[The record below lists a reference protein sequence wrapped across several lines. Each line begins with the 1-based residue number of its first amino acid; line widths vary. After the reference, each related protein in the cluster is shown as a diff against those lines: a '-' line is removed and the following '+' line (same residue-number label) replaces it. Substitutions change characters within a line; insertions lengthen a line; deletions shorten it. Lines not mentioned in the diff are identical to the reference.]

1 MIIKLN
7 ILKSYCSEGSSVIIK
22 GQKSKFQ
29 ITTTKNELRV
39 NSNVNDINI
48 ISLDLTEC
56 ENILKEQYQFG
67 QEVELIILRFF
78 SDDEETIQYEIYEPF
93 T

>member
-7 ILKSYCSEGSSVIIK
+7 ILKSFCSEGSSVIIK

-56 ENILKEQYQFG
+56 ENI
-67 QEVELIILRFF
+67 
-78 SDDEETIQYEIYEPF
+78 
-93 T
+93 

>member
-7 ILKSYCSEGSSVIIK
+7 ILKSFCSEGSSVIIK

-48 ISLDLTEC
+48 IILDLTEC

-78 SDDEETIQYEIYEPF
+78 SDDEENIQYEIYEPF

>member
-22 GQKSKFQ
+22 GQKSTFQ

-48 ISLDLTEC
+48 IILDLTEC
-56 ENILKEQYQFG
+56 ENI
-67 QEVELIILRFF
+67 
-78 SDDEETIQYEIYEPF
+78 
-93 T
+93 